1 MARPLID
8 DALWAVIEPLLPAP
22 KPRRVDH
29 PGRRPVDARKCLT
42 GIVFVL
48 KTGIQWEDVPVEMGV
63 SGMNCWR
70 RLRDWQA
77 AGVWAR
83 PHEVLLARLRDADR
97 IDWTR
102 AVVDSSSVRAV
113 HGGQDIGPSPVD
125 RRKAGSKHHLITDG
139 RGVPLAAHITGA
151 NRHDSTQ
158 LHTLVQAVAAR
169 AGPAR
174 AATAS
179 PQGALL
185 ADRGY
190 DAEPHR
196 RWLKALRIHPLIA
209 RRRTPHGSGLGRQR
223 WVLERTIAW
232 LHQMRRLRTRFER
245 RADIHQA
252 FLTLGCALICWNSLL
267 PA

>member
-8 DALWAVIEPLLPAP
+8 DALWALIEPLLPPP
-22 KPRRVDH
+22 KPRRADH
-29 PGRRPVDARKCLT
+29 PGRRPVDARRCLT

-48 KTGIQWEDVPVEMGV
+48 KTGIQWEDLPAEMGV
-63 SGMNCWR
+63 SGMTCWR

-83 PHEVLLARLRDADR
+83 LHEVLLARLRDAHR

-113 HGGQDIGPSPVD
+113 HGGADTGPSPVD
-125 RRKAGSKHHLITDG
+125 RRKAGTKHHLLTDG
-139 RGVPLAAHITGA
+139 RGIPLAAHLTGA

-158 LHTLVQAVAAR
+158 LRTLVQAVPPVR
-169 AGPAR
+169 GKRGRPR
-174 AATAS
+174 RR
-179 PQGALL
+179 PRALL

-196 RWLKALRIHPLIA
+196 RWLKTLHIRPLIG
-209 RRRTPHGSGLGRQR
+209 RRRTPHGSGLGKQR
-223 WVLERTIAW
+223 WVVERTIAW

-252 FLTLGCALICWNSLL
+252 FLTLGCALICWRFLL

>member
-8 DALWAVIEPLLPAP
+8 DALWALIEPLLPPP
-22 KPRRVDH
+22 KPRRADH
-29 PGRRPVDARKCLT
+29 PGRRPVDARRCLT

-48 KTGIQWEDVPVEMGV
+48 KTGIQWEELPAEMGV
-63 SGMNCWR
+63 SGMTCWR

-83 PHEVLLARLRDADR
+83 LHEVLLARLRDAHR
-97 IDWTR
+97 IDWAR

-113 HGGQDIGPSPVD
+113 HGGEGTGPSPVD
-125 RRKAGSKHHLITDG
+125 RRKAGSKHHLITDA
-139 RGVPLAAHITGA
+139 RGIPLAAHLTGA

-158 LHTLVQAVAAR
+158 LRALVQAVPPVR
-169 AGPAR
+169 GKRGRPR
-174 AATAS
+174 RR
-179 PQGALL
+179 PRALL

-196 RWLKALRIHPLIA
+196 RWLRALRIRPHIA
-209 RRRTPHGSGLGRQR
+209 RRRTPHGSGLGKQR
-223 WVLERTIAW
+223 WVVERSFAW

-252 FLTLGCALICWNSLL
+252 FLTLGCALVCWNFLL